1 MSDDLD
7 TRAAGP
13 TAESPDG
20 LLPLGE
26 DLQHSL
32 NFQIRMAQILSY
44 RQFEKKQPGYGG
56 AARFLGLLSIIKNN
70 PGAPQHRLAE
80 AVGLQRSSVVP
91 ILDRMENEGIVERR
105 DVEGDRR
112 AKAVFLTE
120 KGDQVVAELNDSALQ
135 IERYMTAGL
144 SPEQIRVMIEGLAQ
158 IVENLRKL

>member
-13 TAESPDG
+13 ATEGPDG

-135 IERYMTAGL
+135 MERYMTAGL